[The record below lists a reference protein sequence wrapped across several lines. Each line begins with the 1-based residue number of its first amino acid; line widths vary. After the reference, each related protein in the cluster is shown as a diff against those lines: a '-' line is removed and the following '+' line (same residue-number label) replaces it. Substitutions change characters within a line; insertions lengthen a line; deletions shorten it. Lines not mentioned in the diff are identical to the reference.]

1 MIIRFTLNTFLFSL
15 TYIMKRKG
23 IVISLGIIVALLL
36 ALILTCPKADDHRE
50 AVRAELGTSL
60 SDTFNENG
68 MDSFAPLVQSII
80 LPAAT
85 NMVTVSNYTVC
96 SVGRFEWK
104 GKSHVVSVGVLGHVY
119 VLSDGKD
126 LSSKLKDF
134 TGGEE

>member
-1 MIIRFTLNTFLFSL
+1 
-15 TYIMKRKG
+15 MKHKG
-23 IVISLGIIVALLL
+23 FIISLGILVALLL
-36 ALILTCPKADDHRE
+36 ALILTCPKADEHRE
-50 AVRAELGTSL
+50 AVRTELGTAL
-60 SDTFNENG
+60 SDSFKDNG

-104 GKSHVVSVGVLGHVY
+104 GKSHVISIGVLGHVY

-134 TGGEE
+134 TSGEE

>member
-1 MIIRFTLNTFLFSL
+1 
-15 TYIMKRKG
+15 MKHKG
-23 IVISLGIIVALLL
+23 FFISLGILVALLL
-36 ALILTCPKADDHRE
+36 AFILTCPKADEHRE
-50 AVRAELGTSL
+50 AVRTELGTAL
-60 SDTFNENG
+60 SDSFKDNG

-104 GKSHVVSVGVLGHVY
+104 GKSHVISIGVLGHVY

-134 TGGEE
+134 TNGEE